1 MAQGILPKAYF
12 SISNLSTSSLTH
24 SSRPVMAKDG
34 VRRAIFCQRMAFSD
48 CICDRGASPSLSLS
62 LFLLPRPPALPL
74 ASNTRPAH
82 GRISRATL
90 GNELGLG
97 GCCAALHAL
106 RILAGSRRGPGLAPP
121 TYWCCGAGR
130 YNDPD
135 CNTRSGRSFP
145 LCAHPAKLE
154 LFTGP

>member
-1 MAQGILPKAYF
+1 MGGDFLPTDGF
-12 SISNLSTSSLTH
+12 QRLHLRSRRLSFVISFGYRPPSALSSL
-24 SSRPVMAKDG
+24 
-34 VRRAIFCQRMAFSD
+34 
-48 CICDRGASPSLSLS
+48 
-62 LFLLPRPPALPL
+62 LFLPRPPALPL

-135 CNTRSGRSFP
+135 CNT
-145 LCAHPAKLE
+145 
-154 LFTGP
+154 